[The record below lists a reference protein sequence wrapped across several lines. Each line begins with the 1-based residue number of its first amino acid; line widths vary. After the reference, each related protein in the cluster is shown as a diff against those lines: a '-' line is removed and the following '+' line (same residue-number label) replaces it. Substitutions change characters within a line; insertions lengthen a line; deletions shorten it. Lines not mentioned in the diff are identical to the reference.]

1 MKNKVDFEDVYLEY
15 PDSLDNEEEIKKE
28 ESEEQVELTNTTKL
42 SLEELQKRLEETQS
56 LRL

>member
-1 MKNKVDFEDVYLEY
+1 MKNKVDLEDVYLEY
-15 PDSLDNEEEIKKE
+15 PESLEDEEEAQKQEVQEEEI
-28 ESEEQVELTNTTKL
+28 TNTTKL

>member
-15 PDSLDNEEEIKKE
+15 PESLENEEEQVKE
-28 ESEEQVELTNTTKL
+28 NEEQEEMTNTTKL

>member
-1 MKNKVDFEDVYLEY
+1 MKSKVDLEDVYLEY
-15 PDSLDNEEEIKKE
+15 PEVLENEDEGKKE
-28 ESEEQVELTNTTKL
+28 DNINTTKM

>member
-1 MKNKVDFEDVYLEY
+1 MKNKIDLEDVYLEY
-15 PDSLDNEEEIKKE
+15 PESLEDEEEEKVQE
-28 ESEEQVELTNTTKL
+28 EITSTTKL